1 MTLPPTSAR
10 MPGAVPIASRV
21 TSSWVG
27 PIPPQ
32 TTTASA
38 DASISRIAVTIRPR
52 LSPTLRCSI
61 VSIPTA
67 ASCSPIHEEL
77 VSTIWP
83 SSSSVPIARTSARTR
98 GLPPAPAHDVEAGDD
113 RERHRDPEDRELQL
127 GQLFERRQHVAPDRE
142 HLQRGLHLAELPGR
156 ERHPA
161 PGRGRPVDRHEHLA
175 RRDESD
181 RDPPDVTARDQG
193 DEAPDG
199 QE

>member
-67 ASCSPIHEEL
+67 ASCSPIQEL
-77 VSTIWP
+77 FVSTIWP
-83 SSSSVPIARTSARTR
+83 SSSSVPIARTSHRMPTLPLPL
-98 GLPPAPAHDVEAGDD
+98 GLPVPADHDVEPGD
-113 RERHRDPEDRELQL
+113 HRQ
-127 GQLFERRQHVAPDRE
+127 PDRE
-142 HLQRGLHLAELPGR
+142 PQQDVV
-156 ERHPA
+156 ER
-161 PGRGRPVDRHEHLA
+161 RPLVGGWQQHEAH
-175 RRDESD
+175 RDELEE
-181 RDPPDVTARDQG
+181 RLPLPEPAG
-193 DEAPDG
+193 
-199 QE
+199 